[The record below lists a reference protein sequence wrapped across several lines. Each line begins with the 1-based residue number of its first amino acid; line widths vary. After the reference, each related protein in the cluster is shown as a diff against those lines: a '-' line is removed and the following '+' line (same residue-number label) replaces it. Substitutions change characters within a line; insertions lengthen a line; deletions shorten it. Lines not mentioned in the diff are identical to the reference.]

1 MEFSISK
8 IKAEAD
14 AFTKLNMT
22 TEAIRTKNMLKRYGE
37 NLKAV
42 EEARKTSQRY
52 CDQYTRLIQEFQNA
66 KADII
71 QNAVDARVPEG
82 PGLRAG
88 NKPAQPRLPRQVGKL
103 VPVRELSALTSPW
116 YFGAV
121 PAAPAGRSRKF
132 ATAWSQ
138 LQDPKGFL
146 HR

>member
-1 MEFSISK
+1 MS
-8 IKAEAD
+8 
-14 AFTKLNMT
+14 
-22 TEAIRTKNMLKRYGE
+22 RR
-37 NLKAV
+37 AV
-42 EEARKTSQRY
+42 N
-52 CDQYTRLIQEFQNA
+52 RL
-66 KADII
+66 
-71 QNAVDARVPEG
+71 
-82 PGLRAG
+82 
-88 NKPAQPRLPRQVGKL
+88 PRLPAGTRLPAGARVAGRQSSVPCPRAGWPLVDSHHSRLPQVGKL